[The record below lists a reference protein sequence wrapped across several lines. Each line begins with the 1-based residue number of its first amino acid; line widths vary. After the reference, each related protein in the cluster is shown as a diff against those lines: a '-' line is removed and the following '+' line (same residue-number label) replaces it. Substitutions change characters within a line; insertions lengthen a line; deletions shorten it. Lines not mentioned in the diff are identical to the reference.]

1 MNFTW
6 LKVTFYS
13 YYFKSCIFQVRFV
26 SVSEF
31 ATPSPFLSM
40 AMMEAGV
47 RKVADKLTLCED
59 DSDDDSDSEADPQ
72 TTSREATVIN
82 FLLVQPK
89 SLQECR
95 IVYDDAFS
103 QPAQPIKK
111 EPTSDTP
118 TEELKEAA
126 DKITLMSPEVF
137 GAASSPPK
145 IKEEPASP
153 IVKEEL
159 DLSTEKV

>member
-1 MNFTW
+1 
-6 LKVTFYS
+6 
-13 YYFKSCIFQVRFV
+13 
-26 SVSEF
+26 
-31 ATPSPFLSM
+31 M
-40 AMMEAGV
+40 AMIEAGV

-59 DSDDDSDSEADPQ
+59 DSDEDSDSEADPQ

-111 EPTSDTP
+111 EPTADTP

-159 DLSTEKV
+159 DLSAEKVKGPKI